1 MTKQTAEGV
10 KSCTSILELAR
21 KNDVDVPIIEQVDGD
36 DPATTAPPRRSS
48 QRCSS
53 RPRKAETA

>member
-21 KNDVDVPIIEQVDGD
+21 KNDVDVPIIEQVDAMIQHD
-36 DPATTAPPRRSS
+36 RTA
-48 QRCSS
+48 QEVVAALLS